1 MEAEKN
7 GEVDVRIL
15 LRAIVQVGN
24 AFVQHLGET
33 ELLVVS
39 GNDHGKEQ
47 RRLLIQRGEVIRTSM
62 NQSKDL

>member
-1 MEAEKN
+1 MEIGKSGA
-7 GEVDVRIL
+7 VDVRIL
-15 LRAIVQVGN
+15 LRAIVQIGN

-39 GNDHGKEQ
+39 GNDHGKEE

-62 NQSKDL
+62 HQSTDL